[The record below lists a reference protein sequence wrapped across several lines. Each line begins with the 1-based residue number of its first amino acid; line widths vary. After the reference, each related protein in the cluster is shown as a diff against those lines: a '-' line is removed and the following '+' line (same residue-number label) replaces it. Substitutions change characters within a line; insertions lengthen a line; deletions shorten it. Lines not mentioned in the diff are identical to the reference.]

1 MKIAQS
7 KAFVRSL
14 SFVAG
19 TPLSTG
25 FSLFS
30 KLEKVR
36 PTGGWRSAQ
45 FRDGEPADA
54 TVRKTCSACH
64 QAVPA
69 RDFVFTRYAP

>member
-1 MKIAQS
+1 MFKDS
-7 KAFVRSL
+7 KKYA
-14 SFVAG
+14 
-19 TPLSTG
+19 
-25 FSLFS
+25 
-30 KLEKVR
+30 

-69 RDFVFTRYAP
+69 RDFVFTRYAA